1 MSFDIPPFILRLTL
15 DSKIYA
21 IEVTQTFLSDKMEI
35 FTLTYKQRTLLML
48 SNRPFIRGKNLNKKR
63 IEWKAIDG
71 KVKYQS
77 SLEKIKEEL
86 ESYIKKIEKPRINW
100 KDNPKNQPY

>member
-48 SNRPFIRGKNLNKKR
+48 SNRPFIRGKNLNSAPEVR
-63 IEWKAIDG
+63 ASRTFLFRF
-71 KVKYQS
+71 V
-77 SLEKIKEEL
+77 
-86 ESYIKKIEKPRINW
+86 NT
-100 KDNPKNQPY
+100 NQTCHF